1 MKWKIPWE
9 AWRNS
14 GLDLVRRYKFVLLVI
29 AVGLVLLLWP
39 SGEKPSETP
48 PEATLPSITEDFS
61 VSALEEKLSQTLSKV
76 QGAGDVTVMLTVRGG
91 ARKILAEDVSTAV
104 ASDGERQSQRA
115 NLVVSS
121 GAGAGEEPVLVQQL
135 YPEFQG
141 ALVVCSGAG
150 DASTRLKL
158 MEAVSALTGLGADKI
173 SICKGKG

>member
-1 MKWKIPWE
+1 MKLQIPWE
-9 AWRNS
+9 VWRDR
-14 GLDLVRRYKFVLLVI
+14 GIDLFRRYKFVLLVI

-39 SGEKPSETP
+39 SGEKPSEPVQETDSLS
-48 PEATLPSITEDFS
+48 AAEDFS
-61 VSALEEKLSQTLSKV
+61 VSALEEKLSQTLSKI
-76 QGAGDVTVMLTVRGG
+76 QGAGDVTVVLTVRSG
-91 ARKILAEDVSTAV
+91 ARKILAEDVTTAV

-141 ALVVCSGAG
+141 ALVVCTGG
-150 DASTRLKL
+150 NDASTRLKL